1 MLALPTITSEGKQN
15 TKAVSGIGRMFSN
28 TGTAMVSSFQRN
40 TTPSRRRRIARPES
54 STLSEKMDAAVQ
66 KQTQGLDYKFVKKA
80 FDIYINLANN
90 IKKTVNDLIQKVKTI
105 LGIQNE
111 SASLKAQTRS
121 PIPQQS
127 TEQLR
132 ETAEAQQ
139 EQVSLQMDQNKTLI
153 DIKVIMEKILKK
165 IGTGGSGEDSGGGLL
180 STAADAAILASTL
193 RRGGKAGALSR
204 VARVAA
210 GGKLGALAKVRGAS
224 APVTMTAKAIDTTT
238 KAATGTKA
246 AITGTASKA
255 GSKALSLL
263 GFGTALGAAGSAA
276 PAIAQSV
283 APVAA
288 GIQNIPGQGFVMQPP
303 STPTTSPAQLLSTPA
318 STTAQAAAA
327 APKPGF
333 FGRMLQTAR
342 NIGTGAVG
350 MVQQLGQ
357 GGLEL
362 AKAIKNPMAFLKGP
376 GKNVILPALKRVPL
390 LGTAIEG
397 IIGYLNIPAIQQD
410 PNLTPE
416 QKKEAI
422 GAELG
427 KRMGSLIGTTI
438 GSAVGLVGG
447 PLGSILGG
455 IIGMY
460 GGEYVG
466 NLVAETIGPKEVY
479 EFAASVPGIGDWFKK
494 GVEAPT
500 TAEGQ
505 AKVETP
511 SLQEAMTPATQSQ
524 QPSVEFGGTPRTQL
538 APAAQM
544 QTSES
549 VQYQTNKSINNELS
563 AMPQTD
569 NRPLVINNY
578 YNNSKTS
585 VAGGGSS
592 SAIAS
597 DGNAIPPDESGMQ
610 ALLTRDLGRN
620 AALGTQG

>member
-1 MLALPTITSEGKQN
+1 
-15 TKAVSGIGRMFSN
+15 
-28 TGTAMVSSFQRN
+28 
-40 TTPSRRRRIARPES
+40 
-54 STLSEKMDAAVQ
+54 
-66 KQTQGLDYKFVKKA
+66 
-80 FDIYINLANN
+80 
-90 IKKTVNDLIQKVKTI
+90 
-105 LGIQNE
+105 
-111 SASLKAQTRS
+111 
-121 PIPQQS
+121 
-127 TEQLR
+127 
-132 ETAEAQQ
+132 
-139 EQVSLQMDQNKTLI
+139 
-153 DIKVIMEKILKK
+153 
-165 IGTGGSGEDSGGGLL
+165 
-180 STAADAAILASTL
+180 
-193 RRGGKAGALSR
+193 
-204 VARVAA
+204 
-210 GGKLGALAKVRGAS
+210 
-224 APVTMTAKAIDTTT
+224 
-238 KAATGTKA
+238 
-246 AITGTASKA
+246 
-255 GSKALSLL
+255 
-263 GFGTALGAAGSAA
+263 
-276 PAIAQSV
+276 
-283 APVAA
+283 
-288 GIQNIPGQGFVMQPP
+288 
-303 STPTTSPAQLLSTPA
+303 
-318 STTAQAAAA
+318 
-327 APKPGF
+327 
-333 FGRMLQTAR
+333 MLQTAR

-455 IIGMY
+455 VIGTY

-466 NLVAETIGPKEVY
+466 NLIAEAIGPKEVY